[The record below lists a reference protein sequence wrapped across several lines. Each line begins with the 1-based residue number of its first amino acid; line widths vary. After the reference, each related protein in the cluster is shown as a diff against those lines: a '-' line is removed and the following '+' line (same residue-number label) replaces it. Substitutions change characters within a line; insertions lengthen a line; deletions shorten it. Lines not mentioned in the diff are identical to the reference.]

1 MKPIYKKPFVQFVK
15 KAHKPLQLAIEDE
28 VEVVCAD
35 PGVGEAKVGD
45 LAGIRVHKFKFNRQ
59 EYLIAYRPPRP
70 GKQAAGVDLELLWI
84 DFYKV
89 GSHENFY
96 DELKQY
102 LRAERKG

>member
-35 PGVGEAKVGD
+35 PGTGEVKIGD
-45 LAGIRVHKFKFNRQ
+45 LAGIRVRKFKFNRQ
-59 EYLIAYRPPRP
+59 EYLIAYRLQGP
-70 GKQAAGVDLELLWI
+70 GRRATGADLEMLWI

-89 GSHENFY
+89 GSHENFC
-96 DELKQY
+96 DGLKRY
-102 LRAERKG
+102 LKAERKE